1 MTIDYRPPAGPDEVQ
16 AAFEVF
22 LRSMIGLDLPVV
34 DASTIT
40 ENGRYIAAFEGDAVV
55 GGVDSY
61 SGWLAVPGGARIPHA
76 AVTHVGV
83 LPTHRRKGIVRNLIT
98 RQLHDIAA
106 RGEIVA
112 TLRASEA
119 VIYERFGYGIASA
132 GRSVVAHRRR
142 IRLRDGVPAGG
153 KVRLVDG
160 SADTHLL
167 RSIADQADWPGA
179 IARPA
184 GWWTLRRLATQAD
197 PTRHLVAV
205 HSTGGVDDGYVVY
218 RPENT
223 QTWFTDRE
231 KTITVT
237 DFIATNDTARAG
249 LWRHLF
255 SLDLVDRIVFEAVA
269 LDDPLQLAVTDERAL
284 ELGPARDE
292 TWLRLVDV
300 ERALAGRTYGRAEPV
315 VLAVVD
321 AQIDA
326 NNAAFEV
333 GPDAVRRS
341 AATPDLTVDV
351 ATLATAYLGG
361 TRWRQLAAAGRV
373 DPGRAEVISRL
384 DVLFGVDRLPFSGT
398 AF

>member
-1 MTIDYRPPAGPDEVQ
+1 M
-16 AAFEVF
+16 
-22 LRSMIGLDLPVV
+22 
-34 DASTIT
+34 
-40 ENGRYIAAFEGDAVV
+40 
-55 GGVDSY
+55 
-61 SGWLAVPGGARIPHA
+61 
-76 AVTHVGV
+76 
-83 LPTHRRKGIVRNLIT
+83 
-98 RQLHDIAA
+98 
-106 RGEIVA
+106 
-112 TLRASEA
+112 
-119 VIYERFGYGIASA
+119 
-132 GRSVVAHRRR
+132 
-142 IRLRDGVPAGG
+142 
-153 KVRLVDG
+153 
-160 SADTHLL
+160 
-167 RSIADQADWPGA
+167 
-179 IARPA
+179 
-184 GWWTLRRLATQAD
+184 
-197 PTRHLVAV
+197 

-284 ELGPARDE
+284 ELGPAHDE

-321 AQIDA
+321 AQIDS